1 MQILRSVVA
10 QCYRRGRS
18 LGIANLAISLHQ
30 LVPMS
35 GSEKVRKLET
45 GYRVAFVFCCPANFC
60 N

>member
-45 GYRVAFVFCCPANFC
+45 GYRVAFGE
-60 N
+60 